1 LTAIIDA
8 VDLARPYSLVSSS
21 ADLDV
26 LAVLARTT
34 DSLSGREIA
43 RRAGRSQEW
52 TRKVLERLVEH
63 GIALRR
69 LGGSALLYDLNR
81 THLAAP
87 AVEQLVEL
95 RPMLVDR
102 LRAELAEWDVQPAA
116 AALFGSA
123 ARGDGGTDSDIDL
136 FVVRPAAVQP
146 DDPAWIAQTDGL
158 ATGVRAWTGNNA
170 SIVESSVDELAD
182 LIDRAPP
189 ILDSIGTDAVDLSAR
204 PVRSLL
210 RSAR

>member
-1 LTAIIDA
+1 MDF
-8 VDLARPYSLVSSS
+8 ARPYSLVSPS
-21 ADLDV
+21 ADFDA

-63 GIALRR
+63 GIAQRR
-69 LGGSALLYDLNR
+69 PGGSALLYDLNR
-81 THLAAP
+81 AHLAAP

-95 RPMLVDR
+95 RLLLVDR
-102 LRAELAEWDVQPAA
+102 LRAELASWDVQPAA

-136 FVVRPAAVQP
+136 FVVRSAAVEV
-146 DDPAWIAQTDGL
+146 DDPVWLAQSDAL

-170 SIVESSVDELAD
+170 SIVESSVEELVD
-182 LIDRAPP
+182 LIGRAPP
-189 ILDSIGTDAVDLSAR
+189 ILDSIRADAIDLSD
-204 PVRSLL
+204 PPIRSLL